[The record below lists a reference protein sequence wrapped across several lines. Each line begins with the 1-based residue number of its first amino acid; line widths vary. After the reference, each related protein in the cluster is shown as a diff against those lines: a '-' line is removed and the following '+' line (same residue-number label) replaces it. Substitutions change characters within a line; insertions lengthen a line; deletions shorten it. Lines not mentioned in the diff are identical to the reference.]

1 MSYQL
6 RKFQAQLPR
15 KLFPIVFSRCGRSEG
30 SFAPEIGAYHL
41 SFLFP
46 AMSWWIYSSRQNTH
60 KNLRENE
67 LTVTLVQLQLSLAPA
82 ELANTRE
89 RSCTCSSAA
98 VLAAPEKRSVWRPL
112 PSLASLG
119 ILRQQHTMV
128 FYIFLFTIL
137 NFWFSLSP
145 CFYGKKNNILRRQ
158 NEWA

>member
-1 MSYQL
+1 MKISSTVAKKTFSYCFLQMWAKEVLHRKSALITYRFSFQL
-6 RKFQAQLPR
+6 K
-15 KLFPIVFSRCGRSEG
+15 
-30 SFAPEIGAYHL
+30 
-41 SFLFP
+41 
-46 AMSWWIYSSRQNTH
+46 SWWIYSSRQNTH

>member
-1 MSYQL
+1 MKISSTVAKKTFSYCFLQMWAEMHRKSALITYRFSFQL
-6 RKFQAQLPR
+6 K
-15 KLFPIVFSRCGRSEG
+15 
-30 SFAPEIGAYHL
+30 
-41 SFLFP
+41 
-46 AMSWWIYSSRQNTH
+46 SWWIYSSRQNTH

-119 ILRQQHTMV
+119 IFRQQHTMV

-137 NFWFSLSP
+137 NFRFSLSP